1 MKRFCGRLGIW
12 GFALVAWALTA
23 LAADPKFTLP
33 PENGRLKEAPGRQ
46 VVDIH
51 CLICHSA
58 DYITTQ
64 PKLTRAAWTAGV
76 KKMREKYGAIIAT
89 DKVDP
94 ILDYLVANYGKEK

>member
-1 MKRFCGRLGIW
+1 MKRSFRIVGALALLSGVW
-12 GFALVAWALTA
+12 ALVSRG
-23 LAADPKFTLP
+23 ADAKFTLP
-33 PENGRLKEAPGRQ
+33 PETTRLKEAPGRQ

-64 PKLTRAAWTAGV
+64 PKLARASWTASV
-76 KKMREKYGAIIAT
+76 KKMREKYGAIIAN